1 MTYRQSLLAMFLR
14 KCKLYNVW

>member
-1 MTYRQSLLAMFLR
+1 MTYRQSLLAIFLR